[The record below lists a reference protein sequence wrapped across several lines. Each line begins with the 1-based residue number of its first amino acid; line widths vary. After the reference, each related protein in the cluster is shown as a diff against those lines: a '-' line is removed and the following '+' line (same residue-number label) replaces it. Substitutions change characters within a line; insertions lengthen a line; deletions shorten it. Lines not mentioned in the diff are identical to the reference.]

1 MTSIENLASTI
12 LGTANGTEIEA
23 PIDAVL
29 HEMQDAIAD
38 FQDSY
43 NNTMDA
49 ALRVGRAAN
58 RAKNLLPHG
67 DYTPWLVANFGE
79 DSARP
84 MSVQWIR
91 TCVRAADAMA
101 SIKGRDDEAEILAS
115 VTSVEGVAALLPRLE
130 RGEDP
135 LAKPEPKEKAEKA
148 EKPAAQAKT
157 SAKEAKAHE
166 SSMRKLEAFEA
177 KLEALSAKLAER
189 KAALDTREAD
199 LKEREKA
206 LAAGEKALEKAQ
218 AAAAK
223 AASKKASKPAP
234 EGANSLDDA
243 RATMAKA
250 EAGRKARAEMTPQAK
265 AEKAAKD
272 KARRLAKR
280 GNGIDQGVASATSAQ
295 APGEAF

>member
-135 LAKPEPKEKAEKA
+135 LAKPEPKPAATKA
-148 EKPAAQAKT
+148 EKPAAQAKA
-157 SAKEAKAHE
+157 SAKETKAHE

-189 KAALDTREAD
+189 KAALDAREAD

-223 AASKKASKPAP
+223 AASKKAKPAP
-234 EGANSLDDA
+234 EGADSLDAA

-280 GNGIDQGVASATSAQ
+280 GNGIDQGVASDTSAQ
-295 APGEAF
+295 APGEAV